1 MKTYLVGG
9 AVRDI
14 LIGRTP
20 REHDIAFEASVAHFL
35 QANPSARKV
44 GKRIDVYLIGNVE
57 HRPVQGG
64 DIRADLLQRDF
75 TINALALE
83 ADGTLHAHP
92 DALAD
97 LRASIIRPASP
108 GALMTDPVRVLRAAR
123 FAAQLPEMSLAQE
136 TLEAMR
142 AVAAAGHLAEMPCE
156 QVCRE
161 TLKALGSPAPERFF
175 ISLAKGGC
183 LQPWFAEVADLTGV
197 PAGPPAYHTGSAFDH
212 TNDIMRRLAGDAF
225 DVWLGLCHDLG
236 KGTTP
241 ADILPRH
248 LGHEHRGEEAATA
261 LGQRLGMSNRF
272 IRGGALAA
280 RMHMKAGRYDTLRP
294 HTRVDLLLVLHHAG
308 ITRNVWNLVT
318 ADSGIDHTATAMAEL
333 ETILAVKL
341 PPSLRGKGPES
352 GRMLRE
358 MQCMAL
364 AARRTEPDGASGEKC
379 PGGPA

>member
-20 REHDIAFEASVAHFL
+20 REHDIAFEASVADFL

-64 DIRADLLQRDF
+64 DIRTDLTQRDF

-92 DALAD
+92 HALAD
-97 LRASIIRPASP
+97 LEARIIRPASP
-108 GALMTDPVRVLRAAR
+108 EALVADPVRVLRAAR
-123 FAAQLPEMSLAQE
+123 FAAQLPDMSLAPE

-142 AVAAAGHLAEMPCE
+142 NVADGAFLADMPCE
-156 QVCRE
+156 QICRE
-161 TLKALGSPAPERFF
+161 TLKALASPAPERFF
-175 ISLAKGGC
+175 MALADGGC
-183 LQPWFAEVADLTGV
+183 LLPWFAEVDALIGI

-212 TNDIMRRLAGDAF
+212 TLTIMRSLAGDAF

-248 LGHEHRGEEAATA
+248 LGHEQRGEEAATT
-261 LGQRLGMSNRF
+261 LGRRIGMSTRF
-272 IRGGALAA
+272 IRAGALAA
-280 RMHMKAGRYDTLRP
+280 RMHMKGCRYDTLRP
-294 HTRVDLLLVLHHAG
+294 HTRVDLLLALHRAG
-308 ITRNVWNLVT
+308 ITRNFWNLVR
-318 ADSGIDHTATAMAEL
+318 ADSGLDHTSTAMAEL

-341 PPSLRGKGPES
+341 PPSQRDKGAES
-352 GRMLRE
+352 GRLLRDR
-358 MQCMAL
+358 QCMAL
-364 AARRTEPDGASGEKC
+364 AAAHAGSV
-379 PGGPA
+379 